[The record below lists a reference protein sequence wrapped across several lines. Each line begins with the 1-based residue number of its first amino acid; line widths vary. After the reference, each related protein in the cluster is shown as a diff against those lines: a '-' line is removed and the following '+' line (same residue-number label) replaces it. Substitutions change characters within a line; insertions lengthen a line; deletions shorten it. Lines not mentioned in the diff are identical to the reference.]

1 MKEPYK
7 DVQAS
12 PSFIWYDEPYT
23 SFLAY
28 FNFKVFMF
36 STN

>member
-7 DVQAS
+7 DVQGS
-12 PSFIWYDEPYT
+12 PSPYEEPYT

-28 FNFKVFMF
+28 FKLEGFLV
-36 STN
+36 SH